1 MKFNIDYKN
10 TVFTYILIT
19 ILSIPFSFLQAQQQH
34 TSTSLETEKKKE
46 KVVKDGDEFI
56 YKQFEVES
64 SVQPLI
70 LTSDSSTSNKMN
82 QEYAEETVTKVVMLD
97 NDQDKQ
103 YDQIITLNYDRPE
116 NNFYDFQFTAKGLE
130 VSLQHRN
137 TTIEKIDRITANK
150 MENKQLIDQKG
161 VYQLTFSNGQ
171 KEKIFVKAYQI
182 L

>member
-10 TVFTYILIT
+10 TIFTYILIT
-19 ILSIPFSFLQAQQQH
+19 ILSIPLSFLQAQH

-46 KVVKDGDEFI
+46 TVVKDGDEFI

-64 SVQPLI
+64 AMQPLI
-70 LTSDSSTSNKMN
+70 LTNDNRSANKID
-82 QEYAEETVTKVVMLD
+82 QVYAEEKVTKVVMLD

-150 MENKQLIDQKG
+150 IENKELIDQKG

-171 KEKIFVKAYQI
+171 KEKISVEAYQI